1 MLPESSIIIIDN
13 DERELN
19 QLSKAFSM
27 SGIPCLPL
35 LYNSRDGVESYNL
48 KPSIN
53 IRWLFIDLNLEDST
67 ENTAAAFIGPIKRV
81 INKLICGGIY
91 TLVFWSKHSNIVN
104 EIIERI
110 KQDENLKKEIHCP
123 IMIHSLDKTS
133 LSLEND
139 LSAKIK
145 ETLKSP
151 ELIKSIYSW
160 EKLVTDSV
168 SRVLSNTYK
177 LANISNSWDKLI
189 DIDTGDDKNWQDKV
203 TISNIEKIVSLLAYE
218 STGFKSAPEI
228 KEKSFNNGLF
238 SLVENEYD
246 NISDN
251 PIWDKSTLVDCKKIE
266 LEEKI
271 KLELNTYLSIDEID
285 FSNDIK
291 KIFNKGMLTFI
302 NDKEIF
308 LKKTLGNNNCI
319 NEEFSSA
326 SKEFSADNLKE
337 IIIGALEI
345 SPDCDHANKKI
356 KLPRFLLSVLIPN
369 TVLID
374 NNKSQKY
381 HDGIFSD
388 LPPIIYNNTSYKLLV
403 SYKYLFSIHESSE
416 NLDILFLRKGIR
428 IKQSILSK
436 IRLDMSRH
444 ISRFGYISI
453 H

>member
-13 DERELN
+13 DESELN

-35 LYNSRDGVESYNL
+35 LYNSRNGVESYNL

-67 ENTAAAFIGPIKRV
+67 ENTAAAFIGPIKSV
-81 INKLICGGIY
+81 INKLVCGGIY
-91 TLVFWSKHSNIVN
+91 TLVFWSKHSNIIN

-133 LSLEND
+133 LTQEND
-139 LSAKIK
+139 LRDKIK
-145 ETLKSP
+145 EILKSP
-151 ELIKSIYSW
+151 EIIKSIYSW

-168 SRVLSNTYK
+168 SRVLGKTYK
-177 LANISNSWDKLI
+177 LANINNSWDKLI
-189 DIDTGDDKNWQDKV
+189 STGTDDDNNWKDET
-203 TISNIEKIVSLLAYE
+203 TISNIENIVSLLAYE

-228 KEKSFNNGLF
+228 KERSFNNGLF

-251 PIWDKSTLVDCKKIE
+251 LTWGKSTLVEYKKID
-266 LEEKI
+266 LERKI
-271 KLELNTYLSIDEID
+271 KLELNTYLSFDEVD
-285 FSNDIK
+285 LSSNIK
-291 KIFNKGMLTFI
+291 IMFNKGILTFI
-302 NDKEIF
+302 NDRENF
-308 LKKTLGNNNCI
+308 FKKILGNNNCI
-319 NEEFSSA
+319 NEEFSEN
-326 SKEFSADNLKE
+326 SKGFSDDDLKK

-356 KLPRFLLSVLIPN
+356 KLPRFLLSVLIPD
-369 TVLID
+369 TLSIPIS
-374 NNKSQKY
+374 KKY
-381 HDGIFSD
+381 HDGVFSD
-388 LPPIIYNNTSYKLLV
+388 LPLIIYNDTNYKLLV
-403 SYKYLFSIHESSE
+403 SYKYLFSIHDETD
-416 NLDILFLRKGIR
+416 NLNTLFSKQGIR

-436 IRLDMSRH
+436 IRLEMSRH